1 MAYATTDKL
10 ILLMGGVAGA
20 PNFYYHESADALA
33 AANTSGFITDG
44 GAKGLKV
51 GDYVIHRDITTPAT
65 GDTSMHRVLTV
76 SSTYPGAVDLTDGTV
91 VAAGANAD

>member
-10 ILLMGGVAGA
+10 ICLMGGVAGA
-20 PNFYYHESADALA
+20 PNFWYHESADALA

-44 GAKGLKV
+44 GAKGLKA
-51 GDYVIHRDITTPAT
+51 GDYVIHRDTSGAT